1 MVMIPALDTSAH
13 TTSALG
19 RMFITQKSM
28 ILARDLGYRLEGT
41 DSDALEVKKYKGRFP
56 YLCFL
61 DEVGAYYTDRIAV
74 EATQV
79 RSLDFALILMAQ
91 DQERIEGQN
100 NSSRDTATLMQNT
113 GTKFAGRIVSEGSTA
128 RTLKSAAGEEARARI
143 ITCSVRTAYLVNHG
157 LTAHKSAS

>member
-1 MVMIPALDTSAH
+1 MVLFPALDTSAH

-74 EATQV
+74 EALTPGAFL
-79 RSLDFALILMAQ
+79 LDFALILMAQ
-91 DQERIEGQN
+91 DQERIEGQTTATN
-100 NSSRDTATLMQNT
+100 TATLMQY
-113 GTKFAGRIVSEGSTA
+113 GTLPGTIPCQRGQYGQNAEKR
-128 RTLKSAAGEEARARI
+128 RR
-143 ITCSVRTAYLVNHG
+143 
-157 LTAHKSAS
+157 